1 VIINRA
7 LVGEVLRTSIAV
19 TVVIVSIFMVVR
31 LMSFLQAAADGVV
44 PVDAVLTLVALKM
57 LAYLDV
63 ILPLMFYIALL
74 MVLGRWYR
82 DNEMAV
88 LASSGFGITKLLKP
102 LAFLVLLMGI
112 LVGTFAFYV
121 TPQALAMGY
130 TIEGEF
136 RQSTEV
142 SGITPGEFMETKK
155 GSAVYFVER
164 LNREENRYENI
175 FIYKSSFQREGVVVS
190 DIGYRTIEEETG
202 EQFLILKNGTR
213 YEGTPGT
220 PSYRVIDFETYALRI
235 ETPAQGEI
243 ALPIRA
249 RPNVDLY
256 TSDDPHFRG
265 EWFWRVAKVFV
276 LPVLAVFGLA
286 LSFVDSRRGKATGM
300 VLAFLVYLLYTNLL
314 GYAVALVKKGE
325 VESGM
330 YIWSVHIMFG
340 MLAIYCLY
348 RRNYNLPLF
357 PNFLNLA
364 ELIRRR
370 AAT

>member
-1 VIINRA
+1 
-7 LVGEVLRTSIAV
+7 
-19 TVVIVSIFMVVR
+19 MVVR

-44 PVDAVLTLVALKM
+44 PVDAVLILVSLKM

-88 LASSGFGITKLLKP
+88 LASSGIGITRLLKP
-102 LAFLVLLMGI
+102 LLFLVLIMGCI
-112 LVGTFAFYV
+112 VAAFSFYI
-121 TPQALAMGY
+121 TPQALAKGY
-130 TIEGEF
+130 TIEGKF

-142 SGITPGEFMETKK
+142 SGIVPGQFMETKK
-155 GSAVYFVER
+155 GNAVYFVER
-164 LNREENRYENI
+164 LNREDNRYENI

-190 DIGYRTIEEETG
+190 DIGYRTIDEETG
-202 EQFLILKNGTR
+202 EQFLILKDGTR

-235 ETPAQGEI
+235 ETPDRGAI

-256 TSDDPHFRG
+256 TSEDPQFVG
-265 EWFWRVAKVFV
+265 EWYWRVAKVFV

-286 LSFVDSRRGKATGM
+286 LSYVDSRRGKATGM
-300 VLAFLVYLLYTNLL
+300 VLAFLVYLLYTNAL

-325 VESGM
+325 VGTGI
-330 YIWSVHIMFG
+330 YIWWVHLLFAL
-340 MLAIYCLY
+340 LAIYCLY
-348 RRNYNLPLF
+348 RRNYNMPLLPGVF
-357 PNFLNLA
+357 NVLNML
-364 ELIRRR
+364 RRR
-370 AAT
+370 TAN